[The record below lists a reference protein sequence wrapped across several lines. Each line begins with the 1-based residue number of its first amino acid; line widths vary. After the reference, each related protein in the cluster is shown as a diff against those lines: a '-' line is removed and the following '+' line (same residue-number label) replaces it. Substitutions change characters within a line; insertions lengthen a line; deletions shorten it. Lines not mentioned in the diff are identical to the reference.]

1 MTVGEIINA
10 VRWCFD
16 EEQTDSADFRNASG
30 NDCTLMDNII
40 KSKIGDAVRWISLYA
55 PSDILGGSDTAS
67 INTGI
72 MTDATMYPTAIS
84 GTTGGMLTMPSD
96 FIRLV
101 RVRVSGWHRAV
112 KDPIAEDS
120 DEYLQLRDVNG
131 AEATADRPMAAII
144 DKATKEVEVWPTGS
158 SAEITY
164 ISEPSVNI
172 SSSASSSTNVAI
184 PPRAKS
190 AFIYYL
196 AFLVLSAY
204 EDSRAMRM
212 YEIAKMNIGKN
223 E

>member
-16 EEQTDSADFRNASG
+16 EEQTDSSDFRNASG
-30 NDCTLMDNII
+30 NDNTLMDNII

-55 PSDILGGSDTAS
+55 PSELLGGSDTS
-67 INTGI
+67 GVGTGI
-72 MTDATMYPTAIS
+72 MTDATMTPSAIYGS
-84 GTTGGMLTMPSD
+84 NGGRLVMPAD

-101 RVRVSGWHRAV
+101 RVRVEGWHRAV
-112 KDPIAEDS
+112 KSPIEEDS
-120 DEYLQLRDVNG
+120 DEYLQLRDTFG
-131 AEATADRPMAAII
+131 AESTKDRPMAAII

-164 ISEPSVNI
+164 ISEPNVNI
-172 SSSASSSTNVAI
+172 SSSASTSTNVAI

-190 AFIYYL
+190 AFVYYL

-204 EDSRAMRM
+204 EDSRAPRM
-212 YEIAKMNIGKN
+212 LEIAKMNIGK
-223 E
+223 